1 MCNIDTK
8 TYKSIYILLYRYVN
22 MWFRKPLN
30 SVEYED
36 ITKKFILLDSRLRQM
51 ELTIDDFRAKVL
63 QKIQKK
69 QEKEQ
74 ETPPIQDAFDY
85 LRTK

>member
-1 MCNIDTK
+1 MSNIDTK
-8 TYKSIYILLYRYVN
+8 VYKWIYILLYTYVN

-30 SVEYED
+30 SVEYEELS
-36 ITKKFILLDSRLRQM
+36 KKFIALDSRLRQM

-69 QEKEQ
+69 HEKEQ
-74 ETPPIQDAFDY
+74 ETVINDPFDA
-85 LRTK
+85 LRGK